1 VQTRSPQQFAEA
13 ILHYIRLSD
22 EERRSVATNARDRVA
37 TMFPL
42 SSAVDQHEAL
52 YRHVLGLAPKADM
65 MEEAVPSGEPI
76 RRASDLA

>member
-1 VQTRSPQQFAEA
+1 
-13 ILHYIRLSD
+13 
-22 EERRSVATNARDRVA
+22 
-37 TMFPL
+37 MFPL